1 MAIDINIPIEDAVTD
16 GSLNQVTS
24 NAVFDAL
31 AALPSGTV
39 TSVGLTMP
47 SAFTVANS
55 PITSS
60 GDIAVTG
67 AGVASQYVRGD
78 GSLANFPTSSGGG
91 ASVSYYLNGSVSQ
104 GTFGGVAM
112 KEMNKVP
119 IIGAGTDFTIS
130 TNGYIQS
137 FITDANDP
145 NQLEIP
151 AGNWNFET
159 YFSASSSGGNPSFY
173 IELYKW
179 DGATLTLIASNST
192 NPEIITGGTATDLY
206 LSALAV
212 PQTTLALTDRLA
224 IRIYVT
230 TSGRTIKLHTE
241 NNHLSQIITTFS
253 TGLTSLNGITAQ
265 VQNLATGTSGSD
277 FAINSTGSTHT
288 FNLPTASAANRGAL
302 STADWT
308 TFNSKQAALV
318 SATNIKTVNGN
329 SLLGSGDLVISGG
342 GGAIEVGTTAVTSGT
357 VGRVFFQ
364 GAGNVVQQS
373 GSLFWDNTNSRLG
386 VGATPATTVRL
397 DVRAQGALST
407 DIAFR
412 VRNSADNLNIF
423 QVNGNNS
430 IYMLG
435 DGDAGSIRLMRQTGH
450 SSVLQH
456 RSVSTLP
463 SIFTIGTTPSGGSIG
478 QIVFDT
484 QLGDGSFSTFT
495 MQRFI
500 SGITDL
506 TGSALQGSFGANNT
520 TCFVMK
526 NSLNYQSFGSI
537 PTTTPIDHFAMYSAD
552 ITAGNAAPHFRTE
565 NGNIIKLYQQSS
577 AGILTVPQLVTVL
590 QNLGL
595 LS

>member
-1 MAIDINIPIEDAVTD
+1 MSKVIDSEGNIKVTGLGSVISQVITDGVTD
-16 GSLNQVTS
+16 KAPSE

-31 AALPSGTV
+31 A
-39 TSVGLTMP
+39 
-47 SAFTVANS
+47 
-55 PITSS
+55 
-60 GDIAVTG
+60 
-67 AGVASQYVRGD
+67 
-78 GSLANFPTSSGGG
+78 
-91 ASVSYYLNGSVSQ
+91 
-104 GTFGGVAM
+104 
-112 KEMNKVP
+112 NKVP
-119 IIGAGTDFTIS
+119 YTGATTNVDLGTHKLTTKDLVVNHPS
-130 TNGYIQS
+130 GS
-137 FITDANDP
+137 GVAASITKGGSGEA
-145 NQLEIP
+145 L
-151 AGNWNFET
+151 T
-159 YFSASSSGGNPSFY
+159 VVKSSGSGN
-173 IELYKW
+173 
-179 DGATLTLIASNST
+179 AAS
-192 NPEIITGGTATDLY
+192 ITGGVTLIDELHLTTDLADTY
-206 LSALAV
+206 
-212 PQTTLALTDRLA
+212 
-224 IRIYVT
+224 I
-230 TSGRTIKLHTE
+230 
-241 NNHLSQIITTFS
+241 
-253 TGLTSLNGITAQ
+253 
-265 VQNLATGTSGSD
+265 
-277 FAINSTGSTHT
+277 
-288 FNLPTASAANRGAL
+288 ASA
-302 STADWT
+302 STWNA
-308 TFNSKQAALV
+308 KQAALV
-318 SATNIKTVNGN
+318 SGTNIKTVNGN

-342 GGAIEVGTTAVTSGT
+342 GGAIAVGTTAVTSGT

-364 GAGNVVQQS
+364 GTGDVVQQS
-373 GSLFWDNTNSRLG
+373 SSLFWDNTNSRLG
-386 VGATPATTVRL
+386 VGATPSSSVRL

-412 VRNSADNLNIF
+412 VRNSANNLNMF

-552 ITAGNAAPHFRTE
+552 IAAGNAAPHFRTE
-565 NGNIIKLYQQSS
+565 NGNIIKLYRETTGIAAAAFVSNTSLIVNDS
-577 AGILTVPQLVTVL
+577 ATYGGYTMGQVVAALKAQ
-590 QNLGL
+590 GL
-595 LS
+595 LA